1 MADNSAIE
9 GSIRSYL
16 AERGGSVED
25 AAGRGL
31 TDEMA
36 RALGVDKP
44 ATLSALLQQ
53 MEQDGVI
60 TRDMRGLRTYRIA
73 LVAGAQP
80 AAAPPPSPSDMAD
93 AAPSPG
99 EGTRA
104 MSLREALSRQG
115 SAVTETAVAETAVT
129 ETAVTETAVAETA
142 VAGSAPATTRISKRA
157 PAAPP
162 PPPPEVPAAMPAATT
177 AAPAAAAA
185 AAAAPAA
192 AAAAAAVE
200 SSPATAVSLRQ
211 ALARNAAGGGSPPP
225 GDTVTAPA
233 GPAFRP
239 GSRFASPRPGI
250 APPSPF
256 DAAPVAPPPF
266 APANIAPEAKAD
278 KADKPKKVKADKFKI
293 EVPGL
298 LKADKPPKIKPEKA
312 DRGDESHAF
321 RLTPEVRTPPS
332 KSIVLAVMI
341 SAVGLIIVA
350 AITIVV
356 ARGSSNHS
364 TISNTVTPSNDAC
377 NVVTRAIA
385 TAALGKDA
393 GPPSFAL
400 GTCIYQNTTQ
410 ELLVVVYH
418 QQAQVVYNQ
427 THTAGAQSVP
437 GLGQSAY
444 YVGGSLWV
452 LQGTSI
458 MQITETPVGGNPP
471 AAPSPIVLAVA
482 NAAVGRLSTF

>member
-129 ETAVTETAVAETA
+129 ETAV
-142 VAGSAPATTRISKRA
+142 AGSAPATTRISKRA

-177 AAPAAAAA
+177 AAPAAAAVV
-185 AAAAPAA
+185 
-192 AAAAAAVE
+192 AAAVAAAE

>member
-115 SAVTETAVAETAVT
+115 SAVTETAVAETAV
-129 ETAVTETAVAETA
+129 
-142 VAGSAPATTRISKRA
+142 AGSAPATTRISKRA

-177 AAPAAAAA
+177 AAPAAAAVV
-185 AAAAPAA
+185 
-192 AAAAAAVE
+192 AAAVAAAE